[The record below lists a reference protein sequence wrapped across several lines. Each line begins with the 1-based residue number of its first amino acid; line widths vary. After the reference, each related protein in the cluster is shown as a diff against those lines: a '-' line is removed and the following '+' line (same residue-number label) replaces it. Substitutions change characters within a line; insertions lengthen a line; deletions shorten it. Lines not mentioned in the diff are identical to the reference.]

1 MATSEGAG
9 GRADLETVARH
20 TGAGLPELANRT
32 APHHRDEGKVRS
44 ARHRGGLAGRDGNV
58 ALPPAPASWLR
69 GQRPEN
75 RTEPYGEPRCCPPE
89 PQNQHLAIR
98 REAWRLAPPAARS

>member
-20 TGAGLPELANRT
+20 TGAGLSELANRT

-58 ALPPAPASWLR
+58 ALPPPPPSWLR
-69 GQRPEN
+69 GRGATRPSPPPPKSEN
-75 RTEPYGEPRCCPPE
+75 HTAGPHSPFNCVF
-89 PQNQHLAIR
+89 
-98 REAWRLAPPAARS
+98 RLLL